1 MGKSIREMN
10 DTSLKNGEN
19 PGFINLVAVC
29 KKNSYPRILGGSS
42 ETKRHHSHKSDVFF
56 VSAYEPEG
64 LEP

>member
-19 PGFINLVAVC
+19 PEFINLVAVC

-42 ETKRHHSHKSDVFF
+42 KTKRHHSYTGDVSF
-56 VSAYEPEG
+56 VFAYEPEG